1 MWGEYEEKGL
11 VILALSDEGKSTV
24 ERFVEDF
31 GMTYPTASGA
41 KSSRAYGVS
50 GIPAAFLLG
59 WDGRVLWQGNPLA
72 AGWEGMLDEALEE
85 ARKMADQ
92 WDPGEQ
98 PSYLKKAVSH
108 ALKGD
113 IGKAWKEASA
123 VASKMSEDLEAV
135 AKITTFQSLI
145 EERAGYRSA
154 YAETMLQEGRVF
166 EACEFLASSGKV
178 FKGAPAEAAWN
189 EQIKLLKK
197 DQKEL
202 YSLDKKRVDALE
214 EAAKGS
220 PDKALKS
227 LEKLKEKASGTPLYP
242 IIQEDMGRVA
252 AQAAR

>member
-1 MWGEYEEKGL
+1 M
-11 VILALSDEGKSTV
+11 LALSDESKGIV
-24 ERFVEDF
+24 EKHIEKV
-31 GMTYPTASGA
+31 GMTYPTAAGEKVA
-41 KSSRAYGVS
+41 RAYGVNAYPTS
-50 GIPAAFLLG
+50 YLIG
-59 WDGRVLWQGNPLA
+59 WDGRILWSGHVPT
-72 AGWEGMLDEALEE
+72 GGEWVGMLDEALEE
-85 ARKMADQ
+85 ARKMADE

-108 ALKGD
+108 ARKGD
-113 IGKAWKEASA
+113 IGKAWKEAAS
-123 VASKMSEDLEAV
+123 VASKMVDDLEAT
-135 AKITTFQSLI
+135 AKISTFQSLI

-154 YAETMLQEGRVF
+154 YVEAMLQQGRVF

-178 FKGAPAEAAWN
+178 FKGAPAEAAWT
-189 EQIKLLKK
+189 EQIKTLKK

-214 EAAKGS
+214 KAAKGS